1 MKTKIESNDLFR
13 LHKLFIK
20 ASNTEGLKLEG
31 EKYIGEFLTEGFR
44 SETPFVVNGEV
55 IGCPFNLQ
63 ILINIYGKDMVPNC
77 MGIYHLFS
85 DDKLVYIGMSKNIR
99 KRLIEHLRDDAKVF
113 NNVLWFCTG
122 DRTID
127 KVFEIERNLI
137 KLHNP
142 ILNIQHSKPFQ
153 NATIS
158 IPITTY

>member
-63 ILINIYGKDMVPNC
+63 ILINIYD
-77 MGIYHLFS
+77 Y
-85 DDKLVYIGMSKNIR
+85 
-99 KRLIEHLRDDAKVF
+99 
-113 NNVLWFCTG
+113 
-122 DRTID
+122 
-127 KVFEIERNLI
+127 
-137 KLHNP
+137 
-142 ILNIQHSKPFQ
+142 
-153 NATIS
+153 
-158 IPITTY
+158 